1 MSPTLLIVI
10 FIQAFILYSKTK
22 TCNYLLGAFRGGEE
36 VMKDVAGKDA
46 TEAYEDVGHSTDA
59 LKILATLRI
68 GDLKKEVFTHLETE
82 HNIGST

>member
-1 MSPTLLIVI
+1 
-10 FIQAFILYSKTK
+10 
-22 TCNYLLGAFRGGEE
+22 
-36 VMKDVAGKDA
+36 MKDVAGKDA